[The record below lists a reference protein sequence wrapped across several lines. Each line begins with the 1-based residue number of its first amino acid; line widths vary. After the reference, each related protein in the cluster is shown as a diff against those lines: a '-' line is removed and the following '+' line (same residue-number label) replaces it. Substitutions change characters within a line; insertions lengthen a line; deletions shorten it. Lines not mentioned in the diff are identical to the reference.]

1 MESYEFCRR
10 REKSLPRR
18 KTRGQRDQ
26 ERNYKKK
33 QTLNLTPTK
42 AAAVAAARNVNAEVV
57 NLNNNVSPVTQER
70 ACEAL
75 LSKPATVAED
85 PDLEEETTLLL
96 SSTKAVKEAVWQH
109 ERQRE
114 RLRMKEDY

>member
-1 MESYEFCRR
+1 MDARLGFCRR

-26 ERNYKKK
+26 ERNSKKK
-33 QTLNLTPTK
+33 QSLNLTPTK
-42 AAAVAAARNVNAEVV
+42 SPSSAEV
-57 NLNNNVSPVTQER
+57 NFNNNFSMITQER
-70 ACEAL
+70 QLGEL
-75 LSKPATVAED
+75 PGKPVPAED
-85 PDLEEETTLLL
+85 HHQQEEEEQETTLLL

-114 RLRMKEDY
+114 RQRMKQDF

>member
-1 MESYEFCRR
+1 M
-10 REKSLPRR
+10 
-18 KTRGQRDQ
+18 
-26 ERNYKKK
+26 
-33 QTLNLTPTK
+33 TPTR
-42 AAAVAAARNVNAEVV
+42 ANRNPSAEV
-57 NLNNNVSPVTQER
+57 NLNNNVPFVPQER
-70 ACEAL
+70 AGDAL
-75 LSKPATVAED
+75 LSRPAAAGAED

>member
-1 MESYEFCRR
+1 M
-10 REKSLPRR
+10 
-18 KTRGQRDQ
+18 
-26 ERNYKKK
+26 
-33 QTLNLTPTK
+33 TPTK

-75 LSKPATVAED
+75 LSKPAVAED